1 MSQIL
6 VTGEAKVRDIQGPV
20 VANSGVITAL
30 DGDASQYVR
39 GDGTLAD
46 FPTSTGG
53 GSSVSYYLNSS
64 VSQGTIGGLPYR
76 QLSKTP
82 ISGAGTDITASTN
95 GYIANYITDAN
106 DPSLL
111 EVPAG
116 NFNCEFYFSVNSN
129 AHNPYV
135 FAELYKY
142 NTNTAIFTLLGTSQ
156 SIPEYLTNGT
166 TLSAYY
172 FAIPVAAAALTITD
186 RLAIRIYVNVDGRT
200 VTLHTENNHL
210 CQVVTTFS
218 KGLTTLNNLTT
229 QVQFFGTGTSG
240 SDFNIVSS
248 GSTHTFNIPNAGSG
262 NRGLITSGSQTIAGA
277 KSFGDLLTAANLNVS
292 GVLTV
297 FGNLANGTF
306 SYTLPSA
313 NGQLALTSQ
322 IPSITG
328 TANQVTR
335 YNSAGSGL
343 EGGSIVDFG
352 TVSGTPPAGFVT
364 INARLTVN
372 NYVEVNRYLSIIQNV
387 DSSWAL
393 PSTGTNLEAFITSAA
408 GGLLISDTAY
418 LRPRK
423 SSDDT
428 FKRFVIQ
435 GDDLILND
443 AVRRTLINKAGPT
456 QGTTKVE
463 VAGYTRFDNTINVNG
478 VLQFNATDSVLPT
491 YLQAP
496 SGNVTLMTTGQITL
510 GTNSV
515 SKFIF
520 DVNGALNL
528 GTSDNSNIININ
540 NQFTTLNSTMQGVH
554 ITPSIVSANPVTYT
568 GVKSFPQLF
577 ISGALNFAD
586 IKHFSALNASNTAT
600 TSSQIG
606 LYVDNLT
613 TNGLAYGIQSTLSS
627 GTGKY
632 NLYIDGT
639 AINYLKGRL
648 GVDQSNPQYAI
659 DVTGDVNVTGN
670 FKVNG
675 TNLTQGISGGGT
687 QNYIPR
693 YTSATTVGDSK
704 LYQNPATNHV
714 LVNTTTDYSGSGGYL
729 QVGGGFTTESFA
741 NIIYGSALYVG
752 NTVTLSLVNGNTIQG
767 IGDRTYFIENRV
779 NTGGTTANYYLNYWD
794 GSSISTRYSL
804 DNTGLHSFS
813 GQVSISGAT
822 TIGGTLTGA
831 SGTFSGSV
839 GIGTTTGI
847 SASVTI
853 YNTSEAN
860 QLKLAGA
867 APAAVFTDALTSAT
881 HVAAMGLVT
890 APNNFIAGTVAGEFV
905 FANQTNKAIIFG
917 TGLSTT
923 EKMRITSGGRLLLGT
938 TTDNGSLL
946 QVNGAATFS
955 SSVTSTIANGYF
967 LSAISAT
974 TSEIYARIG
983 NTSGFLSIGCESSTG
998 GTIVGGSSAY
1008 AAIISQ
1014 YQNNPLQLAT
1024 NNLVRLTITGSGN
1037 VGIGT
1042 SSPAYKL
1049 DVRGT
1054 YDAAGIISVRST
1066 NTATIDVGGVL
1077 GFGGFHNASANES
1090 QWAWIKGAK
1099 ENSNGNDNAS
1109 YLAFATMVSGGSPT
1123 EKMRITSGG
1132 DAGIGTSTISLAAT
1146 NRRCLEVNGAGT
1158 SIVAVKVADAV
1169 QGYMYSGGVNGDLYF
1184 SRSGTSGNLVVQ
1196 NVSSGVYL
1204 TVGATSWSA
1213 VSDIRLKN
1221 INSNIDNALNKLMTL
1236 STINFSWKSDETNQ
1250 ENLGFIAQ
1258 EVEKVFP
1265 QVITKLKINGNLGN
1279 ESKDD
1284 TEYLS
1289 VKYTDMIPVLVAA
1302 IQEQQTQ
1309 IELLSNKIVALES
1322 K

>member
-6 VTGEAKVRDIQGPV
+6 VTGEAKIRDIQGPV
-20 VANSGVITAL
+20 VSNAGVITAL

-64 VSQGTIGGLPYR
+64 VSQGTIGGLPYK
-76 QLSKTP
+76 QLSKIP
-82 ISGAGTDITASTN
+82 ISGAGTDITTSTT
-95 GYIANYITDAN
+95 GYIASYITDVN

-248 GSTHTFNIPNAGSG
+248 GSTHTFNIPNAGSS
-262 NRGLITSGSQTIAGA
+262 NRGLITSGTQTIAGA
-277 KSFGDLLTAANLNVS
+277 KSFGDLLTAANLNVG

-328 TANQVTR
+328 TAYQVVR
-335 YNSAGSGL
+335 YNVAGTGI
-343 EGGSIVDFG
+343 EGGSIIDNG
-352 TVSGTPPAGFVT
+352 SSSGTPTGQVT
-364 INARLTVN
+364 INSRLTVN
-372 NYVEVNRYLSIIQNV
+372 NYAEVNRYLSIIQNV

-408 GGLLISDTAY
+408 GGILVSDTAY

-423 SSDDT
+423 ASDET
-428 FKRFVIQ
+428 FKRFIIQ

-456 QGTTKVE
+456 QSTTKLE
-463 VAGYTRFDNTINVNG
+463 VAGYTRFDSNINVNG

-510 GTNSV
+510 GTSSV
-515 SKFIF
+515 SKFVF

-540 NQFTTLNSTMQGVH
+540 NQFTTLNSTLQGVY
-554 ITPSIVSANPVTYT
+554 ITPSIVTASNAVIYT
-568 GVKSFPQLF
+568 GVKSFPQFFLSTEGSNAF
-577 ISGALNFAD
+577 VT
-586 IKHFSALNASNTAT
+586 HFSAINATNTRDTAT
-600 TSSQIG
+600 QIG
-606 LYVDNLT
+606 VYVDNLT
-613 TNGLAYGIQSTLSS
+613 SIGTSYGIQSTLSS
-627 GTGKY
+627 GSGKY
-632 NLYIDGT
+632 NLYINGT

-675 TNLTQGISGGGT
+675 TNLTQGVSGGGT

-752 NTVTLSLVNGNTIQG
+752 NTVTLSLVNGNTIQST
-767 IGDRTYFIENRV
+767 GDRTYFIENRV
-779 NTGGTTANYYLNYWD
+779 NTGATSANYLLNYWD
-794 GSSISTRYSL
+794 GGTATNRYTL
-804 DNTGLHSFS
+804 DHTGLHTFN
-813 GQVSISGAT
+813 GPASITGAT
-822 TIGGTLTGA
+822 SIGGTLTGA

-847 SASVTI
+847 SASLTI
-853 YNTSEAN
+853 FSTSPSN
-860 QLKLAGA
+860 QIKVAGV
-867 APAAVFTDALTSAT
+867 AVGIVYTDSL
-881 HVAAMGLVT
+881 T
-890 APNNFIAGTVAGEFV
+890 APTYTSVIGLATQSNNFVTGAVAGD
-905 FANQTNKAIIFG
+905 FAIVNQTNNALLFA
-917 TGLSTT
+917 TGSTVT
-923 EKMRITSGGRLLLGT
+923 EKMRITSGGKLLLGT
-938 TTDNGSLL
+938 TADNGSLL
-946 QVNGAATFS
+946 QVAGAATFS
-955 SSVTSTIANGYF
+955 SSVTAGDLISTSYGSARIQVTSTTNSANSAFRLGAKDSAGTAKNAGLYYVAGTTTATTF
-967 LSAISAT
+967 LSLVADD
-974 TSEIYARIG
+974 
-983 NTSGFLSIGCESSTG
+983 NN
-998 GTIVGGSSAY
+998 
-1008 AAIISQ
+1008 
-1014 YQNNPLQLAT
+1014 YQFNVLA
-1024 NNLVRLTITGSGN
+1024 NGN

-1042 SSPAYKL
+1042 SSPSLKL
-1049 DVRGT
+1049 
-1054 YDAAGIISVRST
+1054 SVQ
-1066 NTATIDVGGVL
+1066 G
-1077 GFGGFHNASANES
+1077 
-1090 QWAWIKGAK
+1090 
-1099 ENSNGNDNAS
+1099 SNGANMISWTDAINNTGYLGIRSGSSASIGADNNLVFETAS
-1109 YLAFATMVSGGSPT
+1109 T
-1123 EKMRITSGG
+1123 ERMRITSGG
-1132 DAGIGTSTISLAAT
+1132 QVLVGKTSNSARLAGPTIEAEGTF
-1146 NRRCLEVNGAGT
+1146 
-1158 SIVAVKVADAV
+1158 
-1169 QGYMYSGGVNGDLYF
+1169 YSGGSQAGYFFEDRANATFWYGWYSASNTNVFFYNGN
-1184 SRSGTSGNLVVQ
+1184 SGTNIASITP
-1196 NVSSGVYL
+1196 STGVYVAL
-1204 TVGATSWSA
+1204 
-1213 VSDIRLKN
+1213 SDI
-1221 INSNIDNALNKLMTL
+1221 NKKKDFEL
-1236 STINFSWKSDETNQ
+1236 STIGLNAILGLKPTLYRMKTDETEGNK
-1250 ENLGFIAQ
+1250 ELGFIAQ
-1258 EVEKVFP
+1258 EVKEFIP
-1265 QVITKLKINGNLGN
+1265 QAYV
-1279 ESKDD
+1279 ESEDFIGLN
-1284 TEYLS
+1284 YNA
-1289 VKYTDMIPVLVAA
+1289 IVAA
-1302 IQEQQTQ
+1302 LVKSVQELKAE
-1309 IELLSNKIVALES
+1309 IDELKQLIKNK
-1322 K
+1322 

>member
-1 MSQIL
+1 MSQIQ
-6 VTGEAKVRDIQGPV
+6 VTGEAKIRDIQGPV

-46 FPTSTGG
+46 FPTSSGG

-64 VSQGTIGGLPYR
+64 VSQGTIGGLPYK
-76 QLSKTP
+76 QLSKIP
-82 ISGAGTDITASTN
+82 ISGAGTDITTSTT
-95 GYIANYITDAN
+95 GYIASYITDVN

-210 CQVVTTFS
+210 CQVITTFS

-248 GSTHTFNIPNAGSG
+248 GSTHTFNIPNAGSS
-262 NRGLITSGSQTIAGA
+262 NRGLITSGTQTIAGA
-277 KSFGDLLTAANLNVS
+277 KSFGDLLTAANLNVG

-343 EGGSIVDFG
+343 EGGSILDYG

-393 PSTGTNLEAFITSAA
+393 PSSGTNLEAFITSA
-408 GGLLISDTAY
+408 GGGILVSDTAY

-423 SSDDT
+423 ASDET
-428 FKRFVIQ
+428 FKRFIIQ

-456 QGTTKVE
+456 QSTTKLE
-463 VAGYTRFDNTINVNG
+463 VAGYTRFDANINVNG

-510 GTNSV
+510 GTSSV
-515 SKFIF
+515 SKFVF

-540 NQFTTLNSTMQGVH
+540 NQFTTLNATMQGVY
-554 ITPSIVSANPVTYT
+554 ITPSIVSASFGVIYT
-568 GVKSFPQLF
+568 GVKSYPQFFL
-577 ISGALNFAD
+577 STEGANAFVT
-586 IKHFSALNASNTAT
+586 HFSAINASNTRDTAT
-600 TSSQIG
+600 QIG
-606 LYVDNLT
+606 VYVDNLT
-613 TNGLAYGIQSTLSS
+613 SIGTSYGIQSTLSS
-627 GTGKY
+627 GSGKY
-632 NLYIDGT
+632 NLYINGT

-675 TNLTQGISGGGT
+675 TNLTQGVSGGGT

-693 YTSATTVGDSK
+693 YTSAITVGDSK
-704 LYQNPATNHV
+704 IYQNPATNHV

-752 NTVTLSLVNGNTIQG
+752 NTVTLSLVNGNTIQST
-767 IGDRTYFIENRV
+767 GDRTYFIENRV
-779 NTGGTTANYYLNYWD
+779 NTGDTSANYLLNYWD
-794 GSSISTRYSL
+794 GGTATNRYTL
-804 DNTGLHSFS
+804 DHTGLHTFN
-813 GQVSISGAT
+813 GAASITGAT
-822 TIGGTLTGA
+822 SIGGTLTGA

-847 SASVTI
+847 SASLTI
-853 YNTSEAN
+853 YSASASN
-860 QLKLAGA
+860 QIKVAGV
-867 APAAVFTDALTSAT
+867 AVGIVYTDSLTSPTYTSVIGLAT
-881 HVAAMGLVT
+881 QS
-890 APNNFIAGTVAGEFV
+890 NNFVTGAVAGD
-905 FANQTNKAIIFG
+905 FAIVNQTNNALLFA
-917 TGLSTT
+917 TGSTVT
-923 EKMRITSGGRLLLGT
+923 EKMRI
-938 TTDNGSLL
+938 
-946 QVNGAATFS
+946 
-955 SSVTSTIANGYF
+955 
-967 LSAISAT
+967 
-974 TSEIYARIG
+974 
-983 NTSGFLSIGCESSTG
+983 
-998 GTIVGGSSAY
+998 SSA
-1008 AAIISQ
+1008 
-1014 YQNNPLQLAT
+1014 
-1024 NNLVRLTITGSGN
+1024 GN

-1042 SSPAYKL
+1042 SSPSAKL
-1049 DVRGT
+1049 SVVGSTSILGGSLPSGNGMHLFFSGNVGYISGFESGVDWRELNYNGLQHVFRT
-1054 YDAAGIISVRST
+1054 YD
-1066 NTATIDVGGVL
+1066 
-1077 GFGGFHNASANES
+1077 
-1090 QWAWIKGAK
+1090 
-1099 ENSNGNDNAS
+1099 
-1109 YLAFATMVSGGSPT
+1109 T
-1123 EKMRITSGG
+1123 ERMRITSGG
-1132 DAGIGTSTISLAAT
+1132 EVCIGTTTAVGAGLANIKGAANVFNLLSIQNTWAT
-1146 NRRCLEVNGAGT
+1146 NAGNFAYFINSVGVQAGAITHSGAGVLYTSVSDYRLKEDFKDYKALELILAIKTYDYQWKVDKLRMYGVLAHELQEVIPYAVNGKKD
-1158 SIVAVKVADAV
+1158 SINKDGSINP
-1169 QGYMYSGGVNGDLYF
+1169 QGVDYS
-1184 SRSGTSGNLVVQ
+1184 
-1196 NVSSGVYL
+1196 
-1204 TVGATSWSA
+1204 
-1213 VSDIRLKN
+1213 
-1221 INSNIDNALNKLMTL
+1221 
-1236 STINFSWKSDETNQ
+1236 
-1250 ENLGFIAQ
+1250 
-1258 EVEKVFP
+1258 
-1265 QVITKLKINGNLGN
+1265 KIVPMLI
-1279 ESKDD
+1279 K
-1284 TEYLS
+1284 
-1289 VKYTDMIPVLVAA
+1289 A
-1302 IQEQQTQ
+1302 IQELKAE
-1309 IELLSNKIVALES
+1309 IDELKNK
-1322 K
+1322 